1 MKERHKMK
9 KERHKKHKS
18 VTALR
23 GEVTL
28 MTLATLFPLLLQT
41 RGS

>member
-9 KERHKKHKS
+9 KERHKKHES
-18 VTALR
+18 VMALR

-28 MTLATLFPLLLQT
+28 MTLVTLFVLPLGGGL
-41 RGS
+41 